1 MEKQAFE
8 YGGFHF
14 IPERRFTAEENSFL
28 AISRRQRLDKELGFC
43 KPGYAYKSKYPYS
56 HESFYAAS
64 PDKEC
69 DLFRCVENGKLYLPC
84 IQELCQVVIAH
95 LDDLFNQ
102 FFHVVP
108 PSCSNGDPVHIAGGG
123 KVTTHNDESLRGGL
137 AVNLDRAVI
146 ARPIGAGCRVGN
158 DDLGHGREPR

>member
-69 DLFRCVENGKLYLPC
+69 DLFRCVENGKLYLPVRTIC
-84 IQELCQVVIAH
+84 RNIWNSLKKKGTE
-95 LDDLFNQ
+95 
-102 FFHVVP
+102 P
-108 PSCSNGDPVHIAGGG
+108 M
-123 KVTTHNDESLRGGL
+123 NDEHSLRRMAGDYEIIQAIHIG
-137 AVNLDRAVI
+137 DREI
-146 ARPIGAGCRVGN
+146 RS
-158 DDLGHGREPR
+158 GRKAPERKR

>member
-56 HESFYAAS
+56 HESFYSAS

-84 IQELCQVVIAH
+84 TNDLQEYMEQPKKER
-95 LDDLFNQ
+95 NR
-102 FFHVVP
+102 
-108 PSCSNGDPVHIAGGG
+108 
-123 KVTTHNDESLRGGL
+123 THER
-137 AVNLDRAVI
+137 
-146 ARPIGAGCRVGN
+146 
-158 DDLGHGREPR
+158 

>member
-1 MEKQAFE
+1 MRERFEQRLFRIFAQAGYSPVQLLTITPEEMVEIPGITVPNIRAVLCVQNKVLADRNKAFE

-84 IQELCQVVIAH
+84 TNDLQEYMEQPKKER
-95 LDDLFNQ
+95 NR
-102 FFHVVP
+102 
-108 PSCSNGDPVHIAGGG
+108 
-123 KVTTHNDESLRGGL
+123 THER
-137 AVNLDRAVI
+137 
-146 ARPIGAGCRVGN
+146 
-158 DDLGHGREPR
+158 

>member
-56 HESFYAAS
+56 HES
-64 PDKEC
+64 

-84 IQELCQVVIAH
+84 TNDLQEYMEQPKKER
-95 LDDLFNQ
+95 NR
-102 FFHVVP
+102 
-108 PSCSNGDPVHIAGGG
+108 
-123 KVTTHNDESLRGGL
+123 THER
-137 AVNLDRAVI
+137 
-146 ARPIGAGCRVGN
+146 
-158 DDLGHGREPR
+158 

>member
-8 YGGFHF
+8 YGGFNF

-84 IQELCQVVIAH
+84 TNDLQEYMEQPKKER
-95 LDDLFNQ
+95 NR
-102 FFHVVP
+102 
-108 PSCSNGDPVHIAGGG
+108 
-123 KVTTHNDESLRGGL
+123 THER
-137 AVNLDRAVI
+137 
-146 ARPIGAGCRVGN
+146 
-158 DDLGHGREPR
+158 